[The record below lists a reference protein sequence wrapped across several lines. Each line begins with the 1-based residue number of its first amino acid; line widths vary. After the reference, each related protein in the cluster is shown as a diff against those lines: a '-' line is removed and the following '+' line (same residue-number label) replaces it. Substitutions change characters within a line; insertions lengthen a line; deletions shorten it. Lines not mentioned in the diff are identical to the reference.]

1 MSMARKPRHSKGRRM
16 VPNYFVFCEGETEV
30 AYVEALRA
38 HFRKPVHIIVRKA
51 DSNIT
56 DAYIA
61 RSKQE
66 YVQTAGDRAFVLFDL
81 DVPGMLEHLNG
92 LKNVEVICSN
102 PCLEVWFLLHFVD
115 VPQELS
121 SEECL
126 KRLWQV
132 YSDYRKGKGS
142 AAFHKELLAR
152 MPEAMRRAEQMRKH
166 ENPSTDMDELVK
178 AIGGIK
184 E

>member
-1 MSMARKPRHSKGRRM
+1 M
-16 VPNYFVFCEGETEV
+16 
-30 AYVEALRA
+30 
-38 HFRKPVHIIVRKA
+38 
-51 DSNIT
+51 
-56 DAYIA
+56 
-61 RSKQE
+61 
-66 YVQTAGDRAFVLFDL
+66 
-81 DVPGMLEHLNG
+81 
-92 LKNVEVICSN
+92 
-102 PCLEVWFLLHFVD
+102 D

-142 AAFHKELLAR
+142 AAFCKELLAR